1 MLMRLE
7 ATPLTPKGLTDT
19 DVLRIGQSL
28 DSSVSNWRSFEHWTQ
43 AHGNLSLPASPPL
56 AAAYLSHLAQ
66 EHHRSGH
73 RPAPPSC
80 PGRRPQGPWPTEAD
94 RQCGRQ
100 DNDREDRAGPAP
112 QNRETW

>member
-73 RPAPPSC
+73 RSPGRCAAAPRPPPPSGGTAPPAPGSRRADVPAASPR
-80 PGRRPQGPWPTEAD
+80 PGPGPT
-94 RQCGRQ
+94 
-100 DNDREDRAGPAP
+100 PA
-112 QNRETW
+112 

>member
-28 DSSVSNWRSFEHWTQ
+28 DSSVSKNTRAMYASAWRSFEHWTQ

-66 EHHRSGH
+66 E
-73 RPAPPSC
+73 APPLGPPLGPPS
-80 PGRRPQGPWPTEAD
+80 GSTELPWPPST
-94 RQCGRQ
+94 
-100 DNDREDRAGPAP
+100 GPVA
-112 QNRETW
+112 NRSRPTMWASGQ